1 MNNEQ
6 DIETTVHV
14 ALHEAARSTPAAP
27 DLAQRLIKN
36 ATSGHRTVVSLPS
49 TRRFTI
55 PLLAAAACIMVIA
68 GIVLGT
74 GLAADR
80 RTIPAATVQS
90 APSLTQQETGSPT
103 GGQSGPLAGN
113 SSIGAATSLAPISGT
128 GRQSSPSTGR
138 VRPLTVLPRATGV
151 PQGFRAASLDFQ
163 DARTGWAIGD
173 AKCPSESKT
182 SCPALIRTQTGGAS
196 WQRLSVPQGLA
207 SATIGIG
214 CEIGTPTDVPC
225 VNRVSFA
232 DERVGYLWSY
242 GMTFVTSDG
251 GASWKKDPTA
261 AHTNRLLVFGS
272 HVVRVRQQQLR
283 TPSHPVAPSVIET
296 APVGTDTFTAI
307 SLPWSG
313 TAGNFDL
320 LTAGDRTLF
329 VVGDDGSGGAQYFRT
344 TDAKNW
350 ERWIIGDPCGAARPS
365 PYGPTGALD
374 GSLIFQ
380 CGDGLRVAAGGSKT
394 VGRLRPVPIAN
405 TEVQWW
411 IDAAASAKDFA
422 VVSEQADEAGRSM
435 TSWYRTRDG
444 GATWDVPATFGD
456 TSPTRG
462 PGSSLVLVPGAGFG
476 TTPLGDALLFSFDGG
491 SSWQSRSF

>member
-6 DIETTVHV
+6 DIETTVRV

-27 DLAQRLIKN
+27 DLAQRLITN
-36 ATSGHRTVVSLPS
+36 ATSGNRTVVYLPS
-49 TRRFTI
+49 ARRFTI
-55 PLLAAAACIMVIA
+55 PLLAAAACMVVIA

-74 GLAADR
+74 RFAADR
-80 RTIPAATVQS
+80 TTTPPATVS
-90 APSLTQQETGSPT
+90 TPSPTRHETGSPT
-103 GGQSGPLAGN
+103 GSQSAPQAAS
-113 SSIGAATSLAPISGT
+113 SSIGAATSPAPKSGT
-128 GRQSSPSTGR
+128 GGQSSPATGR
-138 VRPLTVLPRATGV
+138 VGPVTVLPTATGV
-151 PQGFRAASLDFQ
+151 PQGFRAAALDFQ

-182 SCPALIRTQTGGAS
+182 SCPALIRTETGGAS
-196 WQRLSVPQGLA
+196 WHRLSVPQGLA

-242 GMTFVTSDG
+242 GMTFVTTDG
-251 GASWKKDPTA
+251 GASWKKDATA

-272 HVVRVRQQQLR
+272 QVVRVRQEQLP
-283 TPSHPVAPSVIET
+283 TPSQPVAPSVIET

-380 CGDGLRVAAGGSKT
+380 CSDGLRVAAGGSKT
-394 VGRLRPVPIAN
+394 VGRPRPVPIAN

-444 GATWDVPATFGD
+444 GATWDVPVTFGD

-462 PGSSLVLVPGAGFG
+462 AGSSLVLVPGAGFG
-476 TTPLGDALLFSFDGG
+476 TTPFGDALLFSFDGG